1 MGQMHISQYD
11 IQIAN
16 GAKQDT
22 GKSTATKASLEEA
35 LSIQRAH
42 SQYRMAAY
50 TLTILAS
57 AHRNLR
63 IFDGARSTSTMLS
76 RKVDIASDL
85 CNLIESFGAFYR
97 LWKYVG
103 KDKQRSSSQL
113 QIACSCP
120 DL

>member
-1 MGQMHISQYD
+1 MHISQYD

-22 GKSTATKASLEEA
+22 GKSTAAKASLEEA

-42 SQYRMAAY
+42 SQCRMAAY

-63 IFDGARSTSTMLS
+63 MFDGARSTL
-76 RKVDIASDL
+76 KKAL
-85 CNLIESFGAFYR
+85 EC
-97 LWKYVG
+97 
-103 KDKQRSSSQL
+103 SSSCDGKESTSVA
-113 QIACSCP
+113 ACQ
-120 DL
+120 

>member
-1 MGQMHISQYD
+1 MDQMHISQYD

-50 TLTILAS
+50 ALTILAS
-57 AHRNLR
+57 AHMNLR
-63 IFDGARSTSTMLS
+63 IFDGARSTLKEALETIHTWIVSW
-76 RKVDIASDL
+76 VDRTSKMIVAAAAKEGQ
-85 CNLIESFGAFYR
+85 I
-97 LWKYVG
+97 
-103 KDKQRSSSQL
+103 SS
-113 QIACSCP
+113 
-120 DL
+120 